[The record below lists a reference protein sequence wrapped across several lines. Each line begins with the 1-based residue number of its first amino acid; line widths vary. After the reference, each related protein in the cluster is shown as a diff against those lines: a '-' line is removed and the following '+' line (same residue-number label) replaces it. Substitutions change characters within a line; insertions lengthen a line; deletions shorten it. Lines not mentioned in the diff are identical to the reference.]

1 MLKIGDNIKV
11 RVPEVPGYWV
21 EYKPARVIYIHR
33 KYGWFMVE
41 IRGKGGKY
49 RTCFRLPTSERIR
62 TNDGKAI
69 LKSDQAF
76 GYAH

>member
-1 MLKIGDNIKV
+1 MLKVGDTIKV
-11 RVPEVPGYWV
+11 RVPEVLGYRV

-33 KYGWFMVE
+33 KHGWFMVE
-41 IRGKGGKY
+41 IIGKIGKY
-49 RTCFRLPTSERIR
+49 KTCFRLPTNERIR

-76 GYAH
+76 GCSY